1 MMRCDEAGTE
11 AALRESS
18 ETVDELLEGRLRVLQ
33 KKRGYRFSLDAI
45 LLAHFIRL
53 KDRDAALE
61 FGAGSAVIS
70 LILARRSQGRKI
82 TGIEI
87 QSGLADMAR
96 RSVLM
101 NGLEGR
107 VEIVCGDVRDIR
119 SLCEPQ
125 SFRVVFFNPPYRRK
139 ASGRINPRT
148 EKALARHE
156 IEGSLRDFL
165 AAAKYVLK
173 EKGAVFVVY
182 PAERLVELLHRMRL
196 EGLEPKQL
204 RMVHTKRSSEAVL
217 ALVEGI
223 KGGGEELKV
232 LPALFIYHE
241 AGGYTEEMAELFREI
256 SCCPPS
262 CGG

>member
-1 MMRCDEAGTE
+1 MIRRDDRGAEET
-11 AALRESS
+11 LRESN
-18 ETVDELLEGRLRVLQ
+18 ETVDELLEGRLRILQ
-33 KKRGYRFSLDAI
+33 KKRGYRFSIDAV

-53 KDRDAALE
+53 KDRDPALE
-61 FGAGSAVIS
+61 LGAGSAVIS
-70 LILARRSQGRKI
+70 LILAGRSEGRKI

-87 QSGLADMAR
+87 QNDLAEMAR
-96 RSVLM
+96 RSVRM
-101 NGLEGR
+101 NGLEDR
-107 VEIVCGDVRDIR
+107 VEIVSGDVRDIR

-125 SFRVVFFNPPYRRK
+125 SCRVVFFNPPYRRR

-156 IEGSLRDFL
+156 IKGSLSDFL

-182 PAERLVELLHRMRL
+182 PAKRLVELLHRMRL
-196 EGLEPKQL
+196 EGLEPKRL
-204 RMVHTKRSSEAVL
+204 RMVHTKKSSESVL

-232 LPALFIYHE
+232 LPALFIYDE
-241 AGGYTEEMAELFREI
+241 AGAYTEEMTALFKEI

-262 CGG
+262 SGG